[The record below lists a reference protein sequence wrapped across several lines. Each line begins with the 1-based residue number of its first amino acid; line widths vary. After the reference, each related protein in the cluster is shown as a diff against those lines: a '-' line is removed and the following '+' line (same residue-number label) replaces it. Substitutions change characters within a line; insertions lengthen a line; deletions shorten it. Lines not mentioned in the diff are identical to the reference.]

1 MKKSYMWIGIVAIL
15 LFAAVMYVR
24 LPKGTTTMSP
34 QSKTAEPS
42 MTPEP
47 TKPMPPAMEIDVK
60 KKYTATMQTSAGP
73 ITIVLTA
80 AQTPITVNNFVHLSR
95 TGFYTNSPFHRTMKG
110 FMIQGGDPKG
120 TGTGGPGYAFDDEP
134 FTGEYLRGTV
144 AMANAGPDTNG
155 SQFFIMHADY
165 ALSPDYVIFGKVTEG
180 METVDAIA
188 TAPTIQDGRENSKP
202 VTPVTIQSINIVEQ

>member
-1 MKKSYMWIGIVAIL
+1 MKKSYMWIGVVAVL
-15 LFAAVMYVR
+15 LFAAVIYVR
-24 LPKGTTTMSP
+24 LPKGITMS
-34 QSKTAEPS
+34 QQTAPET
-42 MTPEP
+42 TPEP
-47 TKPMPPAMEIDVK
+47 KPMPPSMEIDVE
-60 KKYTATMQTSAGP
+60 KKYTAVMQTSAGR
-73 ITIVLTA
+73 IVIELTA

-95 TGFYTNSPFHRTMKG
+95 KGFYVNSPFHRTMKG

-120 TGTGGPGYAFDDEP
+120 TGTGGPGYTFADEP
-134 FTGEYLRGTV
+134 FTGEYTRGTV

-180 METVDAIA
+180 METVDKIA